1 MKNAEN
7 PCSCTHTH
15 THTHTQVILNNRR
28 IGGEF

>member
-1 MKNAEN
+1 MKNAV
-7 PCSCTHTH
+7 TIDTLH